1 MPLVIPLIPLLMGL
15 ILIGLYLTAQ
25 VWAKAMAELIAA
37 GNQGGILHILTL
49 PLRLIHRVVEPGVN
63 YVVHKLTV
71 SASHYMH
78 PIARWFDGLSE
89 FALGSAVAVGLFAER
104 TALAFER
111 LTTHVLPRE
120 IGRAVRPVERKAL
133 KALGLA
139 GLTAAA
145 LHHLARQLRHLIYH
159 DVLPRIA
166 HFAHAIEVAI
176 PREFGRIETRVKR
189 VETQLSKPTRAWL
202 RRLMFAMLAA
212 GLLGQF
218 VKVLAKKFPWLFCRK
233 VTNVGRRICG
243 LDPDLL
249 NSLIAD
255 TLLIAGSISVV
266 QFAGAVNDFTTIT
279 TPAIQGFL
287 AETTGLA
294 PQDYLD

>member
-1 MPLVIPLIPLLMGL
+1 VPLVIPLIPLLMGL

-89 FALGSAVAVGLFAER
+89 FALGNAVAVGLFAER

-111 LTTHVLPRE
+111 LTAHVIPRE

-145 LHHLARQLRHLIYH
+145 LHHLARQLRHAIYH
-159 DVLPRIA
+159 DVLPRMA
-166 HFAHAIEVAI
+166 HFAHAIDVAI
-176 PREFGRIETRVKR
+176 PRELGRIGHRVRDLEHDLTHPGTR
-189 VETQLSKPTRAWL
+189 WL
-202 RRLMFAMLAA
+202 RRIATAMWVATLA
-212 GLLGQF
+212 GLMIRT
-218 VKVLAKKFPWLFCRK
+218 LARRFPWLFCRQVK
-233 VTNVGRRICG
+233 GVGRRICG
-243 LDPDLL
+243 LDAGLL
-249 NSLIAD
+249 GSLLTD
-255 TLLIAGSISVV
+255 TLIIGGTISIVEFAREMQALEDEAVGLIR
-266 QFAGAVNDFTTIT
+266 
-279 TPAIQGFL
+279 GFIRE
-287 AETTGLA
+287 A
-294 PQDYLD
+294 